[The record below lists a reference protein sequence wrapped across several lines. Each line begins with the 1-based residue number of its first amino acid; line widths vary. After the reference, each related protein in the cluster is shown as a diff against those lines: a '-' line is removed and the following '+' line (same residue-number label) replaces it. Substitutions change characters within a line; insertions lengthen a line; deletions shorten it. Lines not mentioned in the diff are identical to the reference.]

1 MEKARF
7 NMQNHRSCPICLGAS
22 NNSELFLEENIK
34 KELISDLSFASRKPP
49 EFMSHLLMRC
59 LSCGLVYAS
68 NPPSVEDLSSAY
80 HQASYDSSEE
90 AKDAAQSYLKS
101 TLPVLKR
108 IPVLDSALEIGTG
121 SGIYLDLLHESGF
134 KNLVGIEP
142 SIAAINSASPKA
154 REWIRHEIFEE
165 KNFEPESFDLI
176 CCFMTLEHV
185 QDPMEIT
192 LAAHKL
198 LRKGGAFVT
207 VTHDYEG
214 LLNRLLGKRSPIID
228 IEHMQLFSKQSIKQ
242 LFSNGGFHS
251 IQSNSFQN
259 RYAVSYWLRL
269 LPLSNSIK
277 DTFNKFLA
285 LLGLSRIKLAANVGN
300 TFTVGFK

>member
-1 MEKARF
+1 MEKVRS
-7 NMQNHRSCPICLGAS
+7 NMQNQRSCPICLDKYRAS
-22 NNSELFLEENIK
+22 KLFLEENIK

-49 EFMSHLLMRC
+49 EFMSHRLMRC
-59 LSCGLVYAS
+59 LSCGLVYAPT
-68 NPPSVEDLSSAY
+68 PPSVEDLSNAY

-108 IPVLDSALEIGTG
+108 ISGLNLALEIGTG
-121 SGIYLDLLHESGF
+121 SGIFLDLLYDEGF
-134 KNLVGIEP
+134 KNLIGIEP
-142 SIAAINSASPKA
+142 SMAAINSASPKA
-154 REWIRHEIFEE
+154 RQWIRHEIFEE

-192 LAAHKL
+192 LAAYKL

-242 LFSNGGFHS
+242 LFLNGGFHS
-251 IQSNSFQN
+251 IQSDSFQN

-269 LPLSNSIK
+269 LPLPNGIK
-277 DTFNKFLA
+277 DRVNKFLA
-285 LLGLSRIKLAANVGN
+285 LLGLSGIKLAANVGN
-300 TFTVGFK
+300 IFTVGLK